1 MSFGLDEYGTDGAAA
16 VPSPVGYTEITV
28 GLDGVPVVV
37 AEPQPQP
44 PTTHVFEAGLRI
56 GAAARAAT
64 RTGQSERY
72 TEPALAGA
80 PRLQDRWRQ
89 P

>member
-1 MSFGLDEYGTDGAAA
+1 MTA
-16 VPSPVGYTEITV
+16 PP
-28 GLDGVPVVV
+28 
-37 AEPQPQP
+37 PQP
-44 PTTHVFEAGLRI
+44 PPPHVFDAGLRI

-80 PRLQDRWRQ
+80 PRLADRWRQ